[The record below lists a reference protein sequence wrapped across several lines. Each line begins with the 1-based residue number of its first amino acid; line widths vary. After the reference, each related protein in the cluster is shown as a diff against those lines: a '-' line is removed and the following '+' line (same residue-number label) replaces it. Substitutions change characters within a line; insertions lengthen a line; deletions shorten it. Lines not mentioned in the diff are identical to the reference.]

1 MRSLLLAIV
10 LSNFLGCNSQ
20 PLAPISQITANG
32 ILDDVRWLA
41 SDELQG
47 RYYRSKE
54 AKLAA
59 RYIADKWK
67 DAGLSPLQ
75 GTSSMFHP
83 VNDLRAAPNVAAVWQ
98 GNGEDYVL
106 LTAHYDHL
114 KSRNHGIDKI
124 YNGADDN
131 ASGTAALIAIAQ
143 ATASLQ
149 EQLDASIVVVAFTG
163 EEAGLVGSE
172 FFAANPPFPLRNIR
186 GLINLD
192 MISRGESN
200 TIFLEGAPDAPQISL
215 AIDKANQQI
224 GLTIVRDAYPDW
236 LDRSDQ
242 APFLDRDVPCVFFS
256 VEDHEDYHQVTD
268 HADKILPD
276 LAAKT
281 AQLAFLTAVDL
292 AGGGVP

>member
-1 MRSLLLAIV
+1 MRSLLIV
-10 LSNFLGCNSQ
+10 ITLIASFGCNAQ
-20 PLAPISQITANG
+20 PHAPIAKITANG

-47 RYYRSKE
+47 RYYRSQE
-54 AKLAA
+54 ARIAA
-59 RYIADKWK
+59 KYIADKWK
-67 DAGLSPLQ
+67 DAGLVPLR
-75 GTSSMFHP
+75 GSSSMYLP
-83 VNDLRAAPNVAAVWQ
+83 VDDLMASPNVAAMWP
-98 GNGEDYVL
+98 GSGDEYVL

-114 KSRNHGIDKI
+114 KPRRRGRDKI

-143 ATASLQ
+143 AFASLQ
-149 EQLDASIVVVAFTG
+149 NPLDASIVVVAFTG
-163 EEAGLVGSE
+163 EEAGFIGSE
-172 FFAANPPFPLRNIR
+172 FFAENPPFPLRNIR

-192 MISRGESN
+192 MISRGDPN
-200 TIFLEGAPDAPQISL
+200 TIFLEGSPDAPQISL
-215 AIDKANQQI
+215 AINKANKRI

-236 LDRSDQ
+236 LNRSDQ
-242 APFLDRDVPCVFFS
+242 APFLDRGVPSVFLS

>member
-1 MRSLLLAIV
+1 MRSLFLTIV
-10 LSNFLGCNSQ
+10 LFNFLGCNSQ
-20 PLAPISQITANG
+20 PHAPIAKITPNG

-54 AKLAA
+54 AKIAA
-59 RYIADKWK
+59 RYIADKWR
-67 DAGLSPLQ
+67 DAGLVPIR
-75 GTSSMFHP
+75 GTSSMFLP
-83 VNDLRAAPNVAAVWQ
+83 VDDLMASPNVAAMWQ
-98 GNGEDYVL
+98 GIGDDYVL

-114 KSRNHGIDKI
+114 KPRKRGKDKI

-143 ATASLQ
+143 AVATLQ
-149 EQLDASIVVVAFTG
+149 QPLDASIVVVAFTG
-163 EEAGLVGSE
+163 EEAGFIGSE

-200 TIFLEGAPDAPQISL
+200 TIFLEGAPGAPRISR
-215 AIDKANQQI
+215 AINKANKQI
-224 GLTIVRDAYPDW
+224 GLNIVRDAYPDW

-242 APFLDRDVPCVFFS
+242 APFLERGVPCVFLS

-268 HADKILPD
+268 HTDKILPD

-281 AQLAFLTAVDL
+281 AQLAFLAAVDL
-292 AGGGVP
+292 AVGGVP

>member
-1 MRSLLLAIV
+1 MRNLFLVIALF
-10 LSNFLGCNSQ
+10 NFLGCNSQ
-20 PLAPISQITANG
+20 PRAPIAHITANG
-32 ILDDVRWLA
+32 ILEDVQWLA

-67 DAGLSPLQ
+67 DAGLVPLH
-75 GTSSMFHP
+75 GTSSMFLP
-83 VNDLRAAPNVAAVWQ
+83 VDDLRASPNVAAMWQ
-98 GNGEDYVL
+98 GTGDKYVL

-114 KSRNHGIDKI
+114 KPRRRGEDKI

-131 ASGTAALIAIAQ
+131 ASGTAALIAIAK
-143 ATASLQ
+143 AVASLQ
-149 EQLDASIVVVAFTG
+149 DRVDASIVFVAFTG
-163 EEAGLVGSE
+163 EEAGFIGSE
-172 FFAANPPFPLRNIR
+172 FFAANSPIPLRNMV

-192 MISRGESN
+192 MISRGDPN
-200 TIFLEGAPDAPQISL
+200 TIFLEGAPDAQRISL
-215 AIDKANQQI
+215 AINRANKQV
-224 GLTIVRDAYPDW
+224 GLSIVRNAHPDW
-236 LDRSDQ
+236 LERSDQ
-242 APFLDRDVPCVFFS
+242 APFMDRGVPSVFLS
-256 VEDHEDYHQVTD
+256 VEDHEDYHRVTD

>member
-10 LSNFLGCNSQ
+10 LSNFIGCNSQ
-20 PLAPISQITANG
+20 PHAPISQITASG

-41 SDELQG
+41 SDEMQG

-75 GTSSMFHP
+75 GTSSMFLP
-83 VNDLRAAPNVAAVWQ
+83 VDDLRAAPNVAAVWQ
-98 GNGEDYVL
+98 GSGEDYVL

-114 KSRNHGIDKI
+114 KSRKHGIDKI

-163 EEAGLVGSE
+163 EEAGFVGSE

-215 AIDKANQQI
+215 AINKANTQI

-242 APFLDRDVPCVFFS
+242 APFLDRGVPCVFFS

-268 HADKILPD
+268 HADKILSG

-281 AQLAFLTAVDL
+281 AQLVFLTAVDL

>member
-10 LSNFLGCNSQ
+10 LFNFLGCNSQ
-20 PLAPISQITANG
+20 PLAPIAKITANG

-54 AKLAA
+54 AKIAA
-59 RYIADKWK
+59 RYIADKWR
-67 DAGLSPLQ
+67 DAGLIPLH
-75 GTSSMFHP
+75 GRSSMFLP
-83 VNDLRAAPNVAAVWQ
+83 VDDLRAAPNVAAMWQ
-98 GNGEDYVL
+98 GSGDDYVL

-114 KSRNHGIDKI
+114 KPRKQGKDKI

-143 ATASLQ
+143 AVASLQ
-149 EQLDASIVVVAFTG
+149 DPLDASIVVVAFTG
-163 EEAGLVGSE
+163 EEAGFIGSE
-172 FFAANPPFPLRNIR
+172 FFAANPPIPLRNIR

-200 TIFLEGAPDAPQISL
+200 TIFLEGAPGAPRISL
-215 AIDKANQQI
+215 AINKANKQI
-224 GLTIVRDAYPDW
+224 GLNIVRDAYPDW
-236 LDRSDQ
+236 LERSDQ
-242 APFLDRDVPCVFFS
+242 APFIERGVPSVFLS

-268 HADKILPD
+268 HADKILPN

-281 AQLAFLTAVDL
+281 AQLAFLAAVDL

>member
-1 MRSLLLAIV
+1 MRNLIFIV
-10 LSNFLGCNSQ
+10 IASSFFGCGTQSQ
-20 PLAPISQITANG
+20 SAVSKITADG
-32 ILDDVRWLA
+32 ILTDVQWLA

-54 AKLAA
+54 AKIAA
-59 RYIADKWK
+59 KYIANKWNE
-67 DAGLSPLQ
+67 AGLIPLD
-75 GTSSMFHP
+75 GTSSMYLP
-83 VNDLRAAPNVAAVWQ
+83 VDDRRAAPNVAAMWR
-98 GNGEDYVL
+98 GSGDGYVL

-114 KSRNHGIDKI
+114 KPRIHGEDKI

-143 ATASLQ
+143 AVASREVPLN
-149 EQLDASIVVVAFTG
+149 ASIVFVAFTG
-163 EEAGLVGSE
+163 EEAGFIGSE
-172 FFAANPPFPLRNIR
+172 YFAANPPFPLRNII

-200 TIFLEGAPDAPQISL
+200 TIFLEGAPDAPRISL
-215 AIDKANQQI
+215 AINKANKEI
-224 GLTIVRDAYPDW
+224 GLTIVRNAYPDW
-236 LDRSDQ
+236 LERSDQ
-242 APFLDRDVPCVFFS
+242 APFLDRGVPSVFFS
-256 VEDHEDYHQVTD
+256 VEDHEDYHRVTD

-281 AQLAFLTAVDL
+281 AQLAYLTAVDL